1 MTFALEE
8 WLGEWT
14 SFETLIDG
22 DDPYLNRAWAESD
35 AALRDGKSPFRYI
48 LPFFGGS
55 ARRFWGW
62 ACRTCGREYRGS
74 ITGWRITPPPADDGA
89 SFGSAPAG
97 SPGMTAA
104 MPDRTTG
111 TSPAGTS
118 NAILDR
124 QDAPA
129 PHGENVPRRRSPHST
144 EPYVS
149 CETSHETCRQ
159 TAGRGD
165 AIAPTDDQP
174 VFTLEWLGGDGEP
187 IGRYAYRLD
196 HMIDKGLEGKPC
208 YVFHATD
215 APAGRRNPFAVL
227 IAMDPMPSRAE
238 LADGGLLSH
247 LHFQYASAVSK
258 LLKGTGRTARLRRRM
273 WYPTMCA
280 AEGDLLARCNIVR
293 ALHRLPVWAELPH

>member
-62 ACRTCGREYRGS
+62 TCRTCGHEYRGN

-97 SPGMTAA
+97 SPGM
-104 MPDRTTG
+104 
-111 TSPAGTS
+111 PAGSS
-118 NAILDR
+118 NAIPDR
-124 QDAPA
+124 QDTPA
-129 PHGENVPRRRSPHST
+129 PHGENATCRRSPHST
-144 EPYVS
+144 EPHVS

-159 TAGRGD
+159 TAGRGNV
-165 AIAPTDDQP
+165 IAPTAAQP
-174 VFTLEWLGGDGEP
+174 VFTLEWLGGEGEP

-196 HMIDKGLEGKPC
+196 HMIDSLSYTPLPDSILICSKDRL
-208 YVFHATD
+208 
-215 APAGRRNPFAVL
+215 FA
-227 IAMDPMPSRAE
+227 
-238 LADGGLLSH
+238 LAWPL
-247 LHFQYASAVSK
+247 
-258 LLKGTGRTARLRRRM
+258 
-273 WYPTMCA
+273 WP
-280 AEGDLLARCNIVR
+280 
-293 ALHRLPVWAELPH
+293 